1 MAEGNDLILRG
12 VLLER
17 RARFTAISGAEL
29 AETARGLHS
38 LSRVCTAALGRALM
52 MTSMMGVALKGAG
65 ERVTSI
71 IKGGGPSGNIVC
83 TADETGR
90 VKGYIENP
98 SVELPPTPS
107 GKLDVAG
114 AVGSQGE
121 LTIVRDMSLKEPYVG
136 RSPIVSGEI
145 AEDFAHYFTVSEQL
159 PSLVYLGV
167 RVDVETG
174 RVLAA
179 GGMLVQTLP
188 GCPDEDADR
197 LAACAEEISKL
208 TLRLEA
214 GEALPS
220 VAASIF
226 AGMDMEI
233 LQSYRPEFRCDCSRE
248 RLERVLLSLGREE
261 LGDMIEKE
269 RGARLTCHFCNAV
282 YNFNESELRQLLAE
296 GKRDR
301 NDG

>member
-12 VLLER
+12 VLLDR
-17 RARFTAISGAEL
+17 RARFTAISGAGL
-29 AETARGLHS
+29 VETARCVHA

-52 MTSMMGVALKGAG
+52 MTSMMGVSLKGGG

-71 IKGGGPSGNIVC
+71 IKGGGPAGNIVC

-114 AVGSQGE
+114 AVGAQGE

-136 RSPIVSGEI
+136 RSPLVSGEI

-167 RVDVETG
+167 RVDIETG
-174 RVLAA
+174 ATLAA

-197 LAACAEEISKL
+197 LAACANGISRL
-208 TLRLEA
+208 TRSLQA
-214 GEALPS
+214 GETLPS
-220 VAASIF
+220 AAASIF

-233 LQSYRPEFRCDCSRE
+233 LHSYAPEFRCDCGRE

-261 LGDMIEKE
+261 LEDMIEKE
-269 RGARLTCHFCNAV
+269 RGAQLTCHFCNAV
-282 YNFNESELRQLLAE
+282 YNFNESELRRLLAE
-296 GKRDR
+296 GKRKR